1 MPTNRN
7 GRYDMLK
14 LRLVND
20 SRIIQINGKIL
31 IARRSA
37 IVGVT
42 NNHAMLRSDKPRT
55 RLAT

>member
-1 MPTNRN
+1 
-7 GRYDMLK
+7 MLK

-31 IARRSA
+31 IASRSA

-42 NNHAMLRSDKPRT
+42 NNHAMLRSDRPRT